1 MASSDSNDDGAARA
15 ITGINVT
22 PLVDVTLVLLIVF
35 LVTAKV
41 VMSRAIPVDVPQTV
55 NHSDVRDVVLA
66 IGIATDGA
74 LTLDGAPMRDP
85 ETLERAAKAR
95 AGAGAAEARA
105 VIAASKAS
113 SHGAVIGAVDALRS
127 AGITKI
133 AFAVDR
139 KAAKP

>member
-1 MASSDSNDDGAARA
+1 MASTDSNDDGAARA

-41 VMSRAIPVDVPQTV
+41 VMTRAIPIELPQAVTHTEV
-55 NHSDVRDVVLA
+55 QHVVLA

-74 LTLDGAPMRDP
+74 LTLDGAPIDDP
-85 ETLERAAKAR
+85 EMLARAAKAR
-95 AGAGAAEARA
+95 VGAGNADARA

-127 AGITKI
+127 VGIAKI
-133 AFAVDR
+133 AFAVER
-139 KAAKP
+139 KR